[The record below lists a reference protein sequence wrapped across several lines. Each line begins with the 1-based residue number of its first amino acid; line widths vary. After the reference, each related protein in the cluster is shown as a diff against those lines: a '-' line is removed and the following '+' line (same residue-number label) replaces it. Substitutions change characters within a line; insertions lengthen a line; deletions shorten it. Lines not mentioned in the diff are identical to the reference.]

1 MCDIHKNPN
10 KIPPAMANVE
20 NQLLPNV
27 TQKPHRF
34 QGDVQNFAE
43 NDGHANQMRGKS
55 CLHN

>member
-1 MCDIHKNPN
+1 
-10 KIPPAMANVE
+10 MANVE

-27 TQKPHRF
+27 TQKPHWF

-43 NDGHANQMRGKS
+43 NDGHANQMHGKS